1 MVTLQEIKRQC
12 RIEMDFNE
20 DDEYLESLI
29 PVATG
34 YVSDD
39 LQREIYETQEAKEL
53 AEDDEGIVVDA
64 RIKHALLM
72 VIHDFYEN
80 RSSSSTL
87 TLKDNPAYD
96 KLISRHRLIHL

>member
-12 RIEMDFNE
+12 RIEQDFEE

-29 PVATG
+29 PVAIE

-39 LQREIYETQEAKEL
+39 LQRAIYESIEAL
-53 AEDDEGIVVDA
+53 DAADDKDGIVVNP
-64 RIKHALLM
+64 RIKHAILM
-72 VIHDFYEN
+72 AVHDFYEN

-87 TLKDNPAYD
+87 TLKDNPAYER
-96 KLISRHRLIHL
+96 LISRQRLVHL